1 MLQIVKEIKEG
12 RRLTREDSLEFLL
25 QEELEDLCKGADE
38 LRRYFKGQKA
48 NLCTIVNGKSGK
60 CGENCKFC
68 AQSAHNAAGA
78 EVYDFLEPETILKDC
93 MEQEKKGVDRYSV
106 VTAGKGLSGQDFEKA
121 LEAYRK
127 MSQQCKIGLCASHG
141 ILSDLQFQQL
151 FESGVE
157 RYHCNLET
165 SRRFFPEICT
175 THTYEDKIRNIKRAK
190 EAGMEI
196 CSGGIFGMGETWQD
210 RIDMALDLSELG
222 VVSIPLNIL
231 MPIPGTPL
239 EKQKRLQD
247 EDVLRIAAI
256 FRFLNPEADIRMAG
270 GRVLMKDAGRKVFL
284 SGANAAI
291 TGDMLTTTGS
301 RTKED
306 QQMLRDLGYKTGGQ
320 E

>member
-1 MLQIVKEIKEG
+1 
-12 RRLTREDSLEFLL
+12 
-25 QEELEDLCKGADE
+25 
-38 LRRYFKGQKA
+38 
-48 NLCTIVNGKSGK
+48 
-60 CGENCKFC
+60 
-68 AQSAHNAAGA
+68 
-78 EVYDFLEPETILKDC
+78 
-93 MEQEKKGVDRYSV
+93 
-106 VTAGKGLSGQDFEKA
+106 
-121 LEAYRK
+121 
-127 MSQQCKIGLCASHG
+127 
-141 ILSDLQFQQL
+141 
-151 FESGVE
+151 
-157 RYHCNLET
+157 
-165 SRRFFPEICT
+165 
-175 THTYEDKIRNIKRAK
+175 
-190 EAGMEI
+190 
-196 CSGGIFGMGETWQD
+196 MGETWQD

-284 SGANAAI
+284 CGANAAI